1 MLRLSVMQFAGARV
15 PPPPCRRYG
24 ECQELLSPR
33 RARSSGP
40 PSGAEDREREVLWTF
55 FLACWGRLQSSHP
68 TGGGGW
74 PALGLRLRVPGTRPD
89 EIHVDTA
96 LINSEGAEGRHA
108 HRGKGPPA
116 CARRARPPAANAQVR
131 LTLPAADEKGCRNW
145 LGGRPAGPRCCPDRC
160 FTPIADTSRTP
171 NTCLDEAH
179 GRRRERI
186 VARRLA
192 RLDMTR
198 TGLHTCVCGV
208 RAFVR
213 ACVRPG

>member
-1 MLRLSVMQFAGARV
+1 VSVLRLSVMQFAGARV
-15 PPPPCRRYG
+15 PPSPCRAV
-24 ECQELLSPR
+24 R
-33 RARSSGP
+33 RMP
-40 PSGAEDREREVLWTF
+40 GA
-55 FLACWGRLQSSHP
+55 FLAAEGQVI
-68 TGGGGW
+68 W
-74 PALGLRLRVPGTRPD
+74 PAVWCGGPGEGGAVDFFPCLLGEITIISSNRGWGVARPGPAAACGPALVPMKYM
-89 EIHVDTA
+89 

-116 CARRARPPAANAQVR
+116 RARRKRPPAANAQVR
-131 LTLPAADEKGCRNW
+131 LSLPAADEKGCRNW

-171 NTCLDEAH
+171 NTCLDKAH